1 MFDAILWDVDGTLLD
16 FIASQRESLFT
27 CFELFGFGKCT
38 EEMHQRYS
46 AINISLWEMLERGE
60 RTKAEI
66 LTERFRRFFAETGLP
81 EEKAEDFN
89 AEYEKR
95 LPDTVRF
102 FPHALETVEALKG
115 KVIQCSVTNGTK
127 YVQERKMNETPLG
140 GLFDRLFISETVG
153 AEKPDPRFFE
163 AVFRALRDIPKERIL
178 IVGDSLTSDILGG
191 LRAGIHTCWFN
202 PDGKKGREE
211 IRPEYEIR
219 DLREVLTLAGY
230 ETDPV

>member
-1 MFDAILWDVDGTLLD
+1 MMFDVILWDVDGTLLD
-16 FIASQRESLFT
+16 FIASQRDSLFQ
-27 CFELFGFGKCT
+27 CFALFGFGKCT
-38 EEMHQRYS
+38 EEMHLRYS

-81 EEKAEDFN
+81 VDQAEAFN

-95 LPDTVRF
+95 LPDTIRF
-102 FPHALETVEALKG
+102 FPHALETLEALKG
-115 KVIQCSVTNGTK
+115 KVIQCSVTNGTLS
-127 YVQERKMNETPLG
+127 VQERKMNETPLG
-140 GLFDRLFISETVG
+140 TLFDRLFISEAVG

-163 AVFRALRDIPKERIL
+163 AVFGTLGGIPKDRIL

-191 LRAGIHTCWFN
+191 LRAGIHTCWYN
-202 PDGKKGREE
+202 PDAKKSRED

-219 DLREVLTLAGY
+219 DLAEVLTLAGI
-230 ETDPV
+230 

>member
-1 MFDAILWDVDGTLLD
+1 MRFDAILWDVDGTLLD
-16 FIASQRESLFT
+16 FIASQRDSLFQ
-27 CFELFGFGKCT
+27 CFDLFGFGKCT
-38 EEMHQRYS
+38 EEMHLRYS

-66 LTERFRRFFAETGLP
+66 LTERFRRFFAEMGLP
-81 EEKAEDFN
+81 TDKAEAFN

-95 LPDTVRF
+95 LPDTIRF
-102 FPHALETVEALKG
+102 FPHALETLAALKG

-127 YVQERKMNETPLG
+127 SVQERKMNETPLG
-140 GLFDRLFISETVG
+140 SLFDHLFISEAVG

-163 AVFRALRDIPKERIL
+163 VVFGTLGDIPRDRIL

-191 LRAGIHTCWFN
+191 LRAGIHTCRYN
-202 PDGKKGREE
+202 PDAKKGRDD

-219 DLREVLTLAGY
+219 DLAEVLTLVGI
-230 ETDPV
+230 